1 MLRDA
6 LQRLGVSGSSLVARC
21 RAMPVA
27 SWLLGP
33 PRELVGE
40 DDAGNAYYRRWEQ
53 DEYGDEVE
61 VRWREKP
68 SAPTYDKYDPFEVN
82 VEWDSWLRRTRD
94 APPTRGEI
102 EELDIYR
109 KVVAERAAAL
119 DRAHAKKKLE
129 AEDARAA
136 ENAEAPPQD
145 RLGSGGFEGG
155 PSPPGH
161 DDGGGERAEPP
172 EVEYWTPGQNK

>member
-1 MLRDA
+1 MTRPADA
-6 LQRLGVSGSSLVARC
+6 SSARMTEFEAKAQAYRHVWRGYATALTELLQGL
-21 RAMPVA
+21 P
-27 SWLLGP
+27 
-33 PRELVGE
+33 
-40 DDAGNAYYRRWEQ
+40 
-53 DEYGDEVE
+53 VE

-145 RLGSGGFEGG
+145 RLGSGVLQI
-155 PSPPGH
+155 PP
-161 DDGGGERAEPP
+161 AWPA
-172 EVEYWTPGQNK
+172 